1 MKPSGMMMK
10 LPIEQMSDAMAS
22 LEVRA
27 GPMIGWLAAKG
38 GGGEALRAAIVA
50 GRGAPLGGGPNA
62 TGAAAGAAGT
72 MNGFWQLGQLIC
84 VPA

>member
-1 MKPSGMMMK
+1 
-10 LPIEQMSDAMAS
+10 MSEAMAS

-27 GPMIGWLAAKG
+27 GPLIGWLGAEV
-38 GGGEALRAAIVA
+38 GGGEVARATSVA
-50 GRGAPLGGGPNA
+50 GRGAPPEGAATA
-62 TGAAAGAAGT
+62 TGAAAGAAVT